1 MHLLVQKTIVVKSC
15 EGKEIGGDSGIPEA
29 RTKVSSVGQKSR
41 RERNFYGVGGAPG
54 TEKKRAETSLP
65 AGRQAP
71 PLQKTTRKKP
81 PAFAKASARH
91 GIRRAESLQ
100 HHQALRIY
108 VGKRG
113 THAIFGHGNV
123 IGHVIFRFVA
133 I

>member
-15 EGKEIGGDSGIPEA
+15 EGKEIAGIGGIPEA

-41 RERNFYGVGGAPG
+41 REGNFYGEGGAPG
-54 TEKKRAETSLP
+54 TEKNGRRLACLP
-65 AGRQAP
+65 VGKLRPYKKP
-71 PLQKTTRKKP
+71 PRKKP

-91 GIRRAESLQ
+91 GIRRAEALQ

-113 THAIFGHGNV
+113 AHAIFRHGNV